1 MTRSVSLWKNDIFAP
16 QLYISRRETNCV
28 LIVQAGAG
36 TDLAGG
42 GRGREGPIQGEA
54 FSENFVKIF
63 ASCKLLCVIRLTVF
77 RQTQNEGNK
86 LKYVD

>member
-1 MTRSVSLWKNDIFAP
+1 MESVILAPP
-16 QLYISRRETNCV
+16 QLYNSRRETNCV

-42 GRGREGPIQGEA
+42 RRGGEGPIQGEA

-77 RQTQNEGNK
+77 RQTQNDGNK